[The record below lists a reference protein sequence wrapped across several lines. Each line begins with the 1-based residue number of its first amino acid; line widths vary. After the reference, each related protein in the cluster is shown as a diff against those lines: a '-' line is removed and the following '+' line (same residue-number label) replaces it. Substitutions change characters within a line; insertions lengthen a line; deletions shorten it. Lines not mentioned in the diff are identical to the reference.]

1 MNKYAMDILL
11 SLHKDGPVKQ
21 RTLAARTG
29 HSLGIINRELKT
41 LLQEGY
47 IDSEGIV
54 QAQGIQLL
62 KERSPKNAIILAAG
76 LGMRIAPI
84 NLENP
89 KALLSV
95 RGEILIER
103 CIKQLHEVG
112 ITDIHIV
119 VGFMKEQFEYLID
132 EYGVKLH
139 VNRAYAAKN
148 NLHSLAMVAC
158 KLENSYIIPSDL
170 WFADN
175 PFSSTEG
182 YSWYLMDS
190 TLQENMPYKLSRK
203 SEILATS
210 KMELGNAQVGLAYI
224 SCEDAPKIRASLL
237 RLQSQPVHD
246 KSFWEAVLESNKGLE
261 IAGKEIASQDYAEI
275 NTYEQLLEFDERSNS
290 LNITALEIIQT
301 HLYCE
306 KSDIKNITMMK
317 KGISNRSFRFDC
329 KGKSYIMRIPGAGTE
344 KLVSREEEYAVY
356 QSIASAG
363 IAEQVIYIDP
373 TGGYKISTYYADA
386 HCCDP
391 NNWEE
396 ILLCMQKLKAFH
408 EMELQVGHRFDLFE
422 KIDFYESLWPSQ
434 KSMYRDYAK
443 TKQNVWKLR
452 NYIEKHKEKE
462 ILCHIDSICD
472 NFLFTQKGLK
482 LIDWEYA
489 GMQDAHVDL
498 AMFCI
503 YSLYEKEQVDKLIDL
518 YFENDCPP
526 AIRLKIYCYIAICG
540 LLWSNWCEY
549 KLSLGFEFGAYSIA
563 QYRYAKDY
571 YSLLEKAGVL
581 ENE

>member
-1 MNKYAMDILL
+1 MDILL
-11 SLHKDGPVKQ
+11 SLYKDGSAKQ
-21 RTLAARTG
+21 RTLAVRTG

-41 LLQEGY
+41 LLQKGY
-47 IDSEGIV
+47 INNEGIP
-54 QAQGIQLL
+54 QAQGIQFL

-103 CIKQLHEVG
+103 CIKQLQEVG

-139 VNRAYAAKN
+139 VNSTYATKN
-148 NLHSLAMVAC
+148 NLHSLALVAD

-170 WFADN
+170 WFANN
-175 PFSSTEG
+175 PFSSVET

-203 SEILATS
+203 SEILTALKT
-210 KMELGNAQVGLAYI
+210 EPGNAQVGLAYI
-224 SCEDAPKIRASLL
+224 CCMDAPKIKNTLL
-237 RLQSQPVHD
+237 RLQSLPTHN
-246 KSFWEAVLESNKGLE
+246 KSFWETVLETNKGLD
-261 IAGKEIASQDYAEI
+261 ITGKEIASQTYAEI
-275 NTYEQLLEFDERSNS
+275 NTYEQLLEFDEQSNS
-290 LNITALEIIQT
+290 LNTTALEIIQT

-306 KSDIKNITMMK
+306 KTDINNIKMMK
-317 KGISNRSFRFDC
+317 KGITNRSFQFDC

-344 KLVSREEEYAVY
+344 KLIDREGEYAVY
-356 QSIASAG
+356 QNIAPTS

-373 TGGYKISTYYADA
+373 TTGYKISTYYADA

-396 ILLCMQKLKAFH
+396 VSLCMQKLKAFH
-408 EMELQVGHRFDLFE
+408 EMELEVGHHFDLFE
-422 KIDFYESLWPSQ
+422 KIEFYENLWPSK
-434 KSMYRDYAK
+434 KSMYRDYTN
-443 TKQNVWKLR
+443 TKQNLWKLK
-452 NYIEKHKEKE
+452 NYIEKHKKKE

-472 NFLFTQKGLK
+472 NFLFTQQGLK

-503 YSLYEKEQVDKLIDL
+503 YSLYEKRQIDKLIDL
-518 YFENDCPP
+518 YFENRCSP
-526 AIRLKIYCYIAICG
+526 ATRLKIYCYIAICG

-549 KLSLGFEFGAYSIA
+549 KLSLGVEFGAYSIA